1 MRRTR
6 RITWR
11 QANDAFVATM
21 REGVGPG
28 VKIELNKSVR
38 KLDMM
43 ALDCALVGEAFGS
56 RAQTISISGVW
67 GYQGAEM
74 RSIGNLATSGVEQV
88 TNTTGNR

>member
-1 MRRTR
+1 MRRMR

-38 KLDMM
+38 NFDMI
-43 ALDCALVGEAFGS
+43 ALDGALGETFGS
-56 RAQTISISGVW
+56 RAQKISISGFW

-74 RSIGNLATSGVEQV
+74 RSIGILRLGGVE
-88 TNTTGNR
+88 